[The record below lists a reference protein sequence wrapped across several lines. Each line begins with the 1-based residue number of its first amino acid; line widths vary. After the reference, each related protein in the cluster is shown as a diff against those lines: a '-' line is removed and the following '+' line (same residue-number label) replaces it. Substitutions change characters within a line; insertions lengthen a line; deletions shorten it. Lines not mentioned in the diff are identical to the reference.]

1 MNAVAGKFSVTTLDG
16 GKVLQKAPDETIFQ
30 RLRMFIGPVDWSN
43 YTFEADVRVA
53 TRRRQM
59 GDIGITAQRYS
70 LVLYG
75 NNQQLK
81 LEPWEPETERT
92 VTVPFS
98 WKPDAWYHVKLRVE
112 NLPDGKVRAQGKAWP
127 TGERRAGGMAD
138 RQGGSDRQPAGSA
151 RRVRGRAVRRVSGQR
166 EDRGESIAG
175 ATLSSDD
182 NFMTITRHHT
192 LWLTLVLLAAVGQS
206 PRIAASDPGTGDWPM
221 WGGTPDRNMVSN
233 MKGLP
238 TEWDVKTKK
247 NVKWVAQLGSQ
258 SYGNPIVADG
268 MVFVGTNNEGLR
280 DPKQGGDRGVLM
292 AFRESDGEFMWQHTH
307 PKLESGRANDWPF
320 QGVASS
326 PLVEGEHLYY
336 VSNRG
341 VVWSLDTKGFRDS
354 ENDGPFKDEKLTS
367 QTDPDVIWSFDMIEE
382 VGSYPHNLANSSPV
396 IWGDLIFVSTSN
408 GQDES
413 HVNIPSPKA
422 PAIIALNKTTGK
434 LVWEDNSVENRILH
448 GQWSTPTV
456 GRIGGLVQV
465 ISAQGDGWV
474 RGYEATTGKKL
485 WEFDTNPKDSVWPKT
500 RNEVISTPV
509 IYRDRV
515 YIANG
520 QDPEHGEGV
529 GHFYAIDAT
538 KRGDITE
545 SGRIFHFDKIRRS
558 IATAAI
564 ADGLIYIPD
573 FSGFFHCL
581 DAETGREYWVHD
593 LTAAVWGSALVA
605 DGKIYLG
612 TEDGDI
618 LVMQAGKEKKVL
630 GSFSMGTA
638 VYGTAVPAHNT
649 LFVMNRNQLYALA
662 VK

>member
-1 MNAVAGKFSVTTLDG
+1 MN
-16 GKVLQKAPDETIFQ
+16 I
-30 RLRMFIGPVDWSN
+30 M
-43 YTFEADVRVA
+43 
-53 TRRRQM
+53 RR
-59 GDIGITAQRYS
+59 TS
-70 LVLYG
+70 
-75 NNQQLK
+75 
-81 LEPWEPETERT
+81 
-92 VTVPFS
+92 
-98 WKPDAWYHVKLRVE
+98 
-112 NLPDGKVRAQGKAWP
+112 
-127 TGERRAGGMAD
+127 
-138 RQGGSDRQPAGSA
+138 
-151 RRVRGRAVRRVSGQR
+151 
-166 EDRGESIAG
+166 
-175 ATLSSDD
+175 
-182 NFMTITRHHT
+182 
-192 LWLTLVLLAAVGQS
+192 LWLMLLLLAAVGQS
-206 PRIAASDPGTGDWPM
+206 FRVAASDPGTGDWPM
-221 WGGTPDRNMVSN
+221 WGGKPDRNMVSN

-258 SYGNPIVADG
+258 SYGNPVVADG
-268 MVFVGTNNEGLR
+268 MVFVGTNNEALR

-292 AFRESDGEFMWQHTH
+292 AFRESDGEFLWQHTH

-326 PLVEGEHLYY
+326 PLVEGEHIYY

-341 VVWSLDTKGFRDS
+341 VVFCLDTKGFRDG
-354 ENDGPFKDEKLTS
+354 ENDGPFKDEKLTG
-367 QTDPDVIWSFDMIEE
+367 QTDPDIIWSFDMIEE
-382 VGSYPHNLANSSPV
+382 VGSYPHNMSNSSPV
-396 IWGDLIFVSTSN
+396 SWGDLIFLSTSN

-413 HVNIPSPKA
+413 HVHIPSPKA
-422 PAIIALNKTTGK
+422 PAIIAINKTTGK
-434 LVWEDNSVENRILH
+434 LVWEDNSVGDKILH

-456 GRIGGLVQV
+456 GSIGGVDQV
-465 ISAQGDGWV
+465 ISGQGDGWI

-509 IYRDRV
+509 IYQNRV
-515 YIANG
+515 YIGNG

-545 SGRIFHFDKIRRS
+545 TGRVFHFDKIRRS
-558 IATAAI
+558 ISTPSI

-581 DAETGREYWVHD
+581 DAQTGQEYWVHD

-612 TEDGDI
+612 TEDGDVV
-618 LVMQAGKEKKVL
+618 VMQTGKEKKVL
-630 GSFSMGTA
+630 GTFNMGTA

-649 LFVMNRNQLYALA
+649 LFIMNRNQLYALA